1 MTLKRDTLALWFIVF
16 KEGKL
21 FFFFLIY
28 STVFIPK
35 SVGQKQE
42 RGEECIIKSMQA
54 TREQVQLLCNTKIP
68 QHLELK
74 FKHVKARPFTI
85 LEDT

>member
-1 MTLKRDTLALWFIVF
+1 M
-16 KEGKL
+16 
-21 FFFFLIY
+21 Y

-35 SVGQKQE
+35 TVGQKQE

-74 FKHVKARPFTI
+74 FKHVKWKKS
-85 LEDT
+85 LKYWKVL